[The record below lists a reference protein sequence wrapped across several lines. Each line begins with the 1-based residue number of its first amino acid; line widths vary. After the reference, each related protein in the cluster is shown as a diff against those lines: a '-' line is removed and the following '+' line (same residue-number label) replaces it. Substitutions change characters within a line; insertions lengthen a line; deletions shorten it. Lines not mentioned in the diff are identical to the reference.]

1 MPKMLYYDV
10 FHQSHLPD
18 VYLPNAPQKL
28 IFFHS
33 IVTVKKFIPPE
44 LLDEFKQ
51 AVAGSDSTK
60 LGIVEEL
67 KKK

>member
-1 MPKMLYYDV
+1 MISSIRARQ
-10 FHQSHLPD
+10 QSS
-18 VYLPNAPQKL
+18 LPNAGHKL
-28 IFFHS
+28 IFLHS
-33 IVTVKKFIPPE
+33 TVTVKKFIAPE
-44 LLDEFKQ
+44 LLDEFKL